1 MLFPEKTMSQ
11 HDKTRQLGIA
21 LLGLGEYAG
30 EELAPA
36 LKATNH
42 CKLAAIIS
50 DEPKKMEE
58 WRKNYGLNEKC
69 CYTYEQFD
77 EIKNNPEI
85 DIVYVVLPNTLHEE
99 YVLRSAKAGKHVIC
113 EKPLATTVEA
123 CQRMID
129 ACREA
134 GVKLSMGYRLH
145 FDPYNQEMMRL
156 GQEKV
161 YGQVKK
167 VIARNSMEVGESNQW
182 RLDYE
187 RAGGGPLMN
196 NGVYCVQAAQY
207 ILGELPVAVKAGFLP
222 KTDPKKFAEVEEGIR
237 WTMDFP
243 SGAIAECETS
253 YSKNDNL
260 LRAEA
265 ENGWFEL
272 NPAYEYEDLEGRTIE
287 GPMKFAAINQ
297 QAAQMDDFALCI
309 RENRESRV
317 PGEMGLRDL
326 EIMIAIYE
334 SAKTNK
340 RIELHL
346 EEFESLPEK

>member
-1 MLFPEKTMSQ
+1 MSQ
-11 HDKTRQLGIA
+11 QNNKRLGVA
-21 LLGLGEYAG
+21 LVGLGEYAG

-42 CKLAAIIS
+42 CELVAIIS

-58 WRKNYGLNEKC
+58 WRKRYGLNEKC
-69 CYTYEQFD
+69 CYTYDQFD
-77 EIKNNPEI
+77 DIKNNAKI
-85 DIVYVVLPNTLHEE
+85 DIVYVVVPNTMHEE
-99 YVLRSAKAGKHVIC
+99 YVIRAAKAGKHVIC
-113 EKPLATTVEA
+113 EKPLATTVES
-123 CQRMID
+123 CQRMIE

-156 GQEKV
+156 GQNRE
-161 YGQVKK
+161 YGAVKK
-167 VIARNSMEVGESNQW
+167 ITARNSMEIGEKSQW

-207 ILGELPVAVKAGFLP
+207 ITGELPVAVTAGFLP
-222 KTDPKKFAEVEEGIR
+222 RTDTKKFAEVEEGIR
-237 WTMDFP
+237 WTMEFP
-243 SGAIAECETS
+243 GGAIAECETS
-253 YSKNDNL
+253 YSKNENL
-260 LRAEA
+260 LRATA

-287 GPMKFAAINQ
+287 GPMKFAQINQ
-297 QAAQMDDFALCI
+297 QAAQMDDFAICI

-317 PGEMGLRDL
+317 PGEMGLRDV

-334 SAKTNK
+334 AAKTGK

-346 EEFESLPEK
+346 EEYAGLPEM

>member
-1 MLFPEKTMSQ
+1 MAQ
-11 HDKTRQLGIA
+11 INRQLGIA

-30 EELAPA
+30 AELAPA
-36 LKATNH
+36 LKETNH
-42 CKLAAIIS
+42 CRLAAIVS
-50 DEPKKMEE
+50 DEPAKMEE
-58 WRKNYGLNEKC
+58 WRKIYGLNEKS

-77 EIKNNPEI
+77 DIKNNPEI
-85 DIVYVVLPNTLHEE
+85 DIVYVVLPNAMHEE
-99 YVLRSAKAGKHVIC
+99 YVIRSARNGKHVIC

-129 ACREA
+129 ACRDA

-145 FDPYNQEMMRL
+145 FDPFNQEMMRM
-156 GQEKV
+156 GQNKV

-167 VIARNSMEVGESNQW
+167 VIARDSMEIGESNQW

-187 RAGGGPLMN
+187 RAGGGPLLN
-196 NGVYCVQAAQY
+196 NGVYCVQGALY
-207 ILGELPVAVKAGFLP
+207 ILGELPVALTASFLP
-222 KTDPKKFAEVEEGIR
+222 RSDPKKFAEVEEGVR
-237 WTMDFP
+237 WTMEFP
-243 SGAIAECETS
+243 GGAIAECETS
-253 YSKNDNL
+253 YSKNENL

-265 ENGWFEL
+265 ERGWFEL
-272 NPAYEYEDLEGRTIE
+272 DPAYEYEGLKGRTSE
-287 GPMKFAAINQ
+287 GPLKLAAVNQ

-317 PGEMGLRDL
+317 PGEMGLRDV

-334 SAKTNK
+334 SARTNK

-346 EEFESLPEK
+346 EEFENMAEK

>member
-1 MLFPEKTMSQ
+1 MSQ
-11 HDKTRQLGIA
+11 HKTNETRRLGIA
-21 LLGLGEYAG
+21 LLGLGEYSD

-36 LKATNH
+36 LNATNH
-42 CKLAAIIS
+42 CQLVAIIS
-50 DEPKKMEE
+50 DDQEKMED
-58 WRKNYGLNEKC
+58 WRKKYGLNEKN
-69 CYTYEQFD
+69 CYTYDQFD
-77 EIKNNPEI
+77 DIKDNDEI
-85 DIVYVVLPNTLHEE
+85 DIVYVVLPNAMHDE
-99 YVLRSAKAGKHVIC
+99 YVIRAARAGKHVIC
-113 EKPLATTVEA
+113 EKPLATEVDA

-134 GVKLSMGYRLH
+134 GVKLSVGYRLH
-145 FDPYNQEMMRL
+145 FDPYNLEMMRL
-156 GQEKV
+156 GQDKV
-161 YGQVKK
+161 YGPVKK
-167 VIARNSMEVGESNQW
+167 ITAHNSMKLEDANQW

-196 NGVYCVQAAQY
+196 NGVYCVQAALY
-207 ILGELPVAVKAGFLP
+207 VSGELPIAVNASFLP
-222 KTDPKKFAEVEEGIR
+222 KTDPEKFAEVEEGIR
-237 WTMDFP
+237 WTMEFP
-243 SGAIAECETS
+243 SGAIAHCETS
-253 YSKNDNL
+253 YSKDENL

-272 NPAYEYEDLEGRTIE
+272 NPAYEYEGLKGRTIE
-287 GPMKFAAINQ
+287 GPIQFAAINQ

-317 PGEMGLRDL
+317 SGEMGLRDV

-334 SAKTNK
+334 SAKTGK

>member
-1 MLFPEKTMSQ
+1 MSQ
-11 HDKTRQLGIA
+11 HKNNRRLGIA
-21 LLGLGEYAG
+21 LLGLGEYSD

-42 CKLAAIIS
+42 CELTAIIS
-50 DEPKKMEE
+50 EDPEKMEE
-58 WRKNYGLNEKC
+58 WRKKYGLSEKN
-69 CYTYEQFD
+69 CYTYQQFD
-77 EIKNNPEI
+77 NIKDNDQI
-85 DIVYVVLPNTLHEE
+85 DIVYVVLPNTMHEE
-99 YVLRSAKAGKHVIC
+99 YVIRAARAGKHVIC
-113 EKPLATTVEA
+113 EKPLATSIND

-156 GQEKV
+156 GQNKE
-161 YGQVKK
+161 YGQVKNIK
-167 VIARNSMEVGESNQW
+167 ARNSMKIEDADEW
-182 RLDYE
+182 RLDRE

-207 ILGELPVAVKAGFLP
+207 ILGELPIAVSAGFLP

-237 WTMDFP
+237 WTMEFA
-243 SGAIAECETS
+243 SGAIADCETS
-253 YSKNDNL
+253 YSKDENL

-272 NPAYEYEDLEGRTIE
+272 NPAYEYEGLEGRTIE
-287 GPMKFAAINQ
+287 GPMQFAAINQ

-317 PGEMGLRDL
+317 PGEMGLRDV

-334 SAKTNK
+334 AAKSGK

-346 EEFESLPEK
+346 EEFESLTEK